1 MLSFLLRSIA
11 VLAALGVL
19 TVFAWPQLLGLQNAD
34 IVAHAVS
41 LRGLAVVVAVA
52 LLGLLTVVF
61 LLARSMRG
69 TIGVLMM
76 ALLLFG
82 AVNVGVL
89 VNRGLG
95 FETATAAAADA
106 GAADAVTADAATTAE
121 VPGDGGASITVLS
134 WNTLGDAP
142 GAEAIAA
149 LAVDEG
155 ADVVTLPETTEDT
168 GVLVAEAMRAAGR
181 PMWVHTVAF
190 DLVSKARSTTL
201 LISPDLG
208 DYAVTSAPESGAP
221 GNTAVLPSVVAVPVD
236 GTGPTIVAVHAV
248 APIQRQM
255 DNWRDDLDWLAGQCS
270 GTDVIMAGD
279 FNATLDHLGQ
289 GVSET
294 GAALGRCR
302 DAALQA
308 GTAGVGTWPAWA
320 PSLLGSPIDHVLA
333 TSNWK
338 VDSVRVIE
346 SEDDSG
352 SDHRPLVATLTAP
365 AG

>member
-69 TIGVLMM
+69 TIGVLMV

-95 FETATAAAADA
+95 FETATAAAAA
-106 GAADAVTADAATTAE
+106 TAE

-181 PMWVHTVAF
+181 PMWMHTVAF

-333 TSNWK
+333 TNNWK